1 MSRSLGADGY
11 PEVVYN
17 SEPYSLK
24 YLFRDD
30 GDPLVLGEAENDPN
44 ALRDYNNMRT
54 NATAQNGYKTYY
66 ESMRLEVDGD
76 GGLFHVDEDG
86 YYTYASSEQSA
97 YFDQD
102 KGRFL
107 VNDTLIKPGH
117 FTSTANLI
125 ENGNFLP
132 FDRIDKEA
140 DKDRFT
146 RVDGTDKAVYRT
158 GYDGTGNLRDSVA
171 DLFFGMTMGID
182 FNVPADGKV
191 NGKDMVFE
199 FKGDDDV
206 WVYIDDVLVLD
217 IGGVH
222 GAQSGT
228 INFATGAVNSPRLQN
243 TNLKTVFKAAGRNT
257 EEGFKGNTFVDWSEH
272 TLKFYYME
280 RGGNISYCSLK
291 FNLQIRPEKS
301 LQVTKNLTANS
312 DADADVVEHL
322 KNTAEYKFR
331 VVKADSE
338 GNPTDQLLIKKD
350 DTYTISGSGLPSDT
364 TRIVGES
371 GYFTLKAGQV
381 ATFSD
386 MLARFENVD
395 VKQYVVQEV
404 LPDGLVEQ
412 YGDIAYTVGSAEGS
426 CTNDTITVE
435 ENFTGFSS
443 PPQAADKGTI
453 VTFNN
458 KVDTQK
464 LSRLK
469 ITKEQV
475 GSSFDDSQTY
485 YMRVLL
491 GPDEDHLSPVSS
503 GTTYGITHANGG
515 KETKTVA
522 AQGILALNAGDT
534 AELKLLAGTCY
545 QVKEVASGTGTPLTG
560 EEGYTP
566 TYENDTG
573 KVEEVDSTVQVTVT
587 NTFPNGALELT
598 KTVRNTAGGD
608 TSGEFEF
615 ELKCPV
621 KEGWEGASCPVT
633 YTSSGSGQTH
643 TGGTLSF
650 TPQDG
655 YAVATVKLY
664 HDETVTVSELPTGAQ
679 VTATELNADGYSV
692 GWNADDSETYAKAVT
707 VTIPDGSV
715 ASVTCTNTTG
725 MEFPE
730 TGGAGTGLYTMGGL
744 LLIAGAGILLL
755 RERAKRRREDGITA

>member
-1 MSRSLGADGY
+1 M
-11 PEVVYN
+11 
-17 SEPYSLK
+17 
-24 YLFRDD
+24 
-30 GDPLVLGEAENDPN
+30 
-44 ALRDYNNMRT
+44 
-54 NATAQNGYKTYY
+54 
-66 ESMRLEVDGD
+66 
-76 GGLFHVDEDG
+76 
-86 YYTYASSEQSA
+86 
-97 YFDQD
+97 
-102 KGRFL
+102 
-107 VNDTLIKPGH
+107 
-117 FTSTANLI
+117 
-125 ENGNFLP
+125 
-132 FDRIDKEA
+132 
-140 DKDRFT
+140 
-146 RVDGTDKAVYRT
+146 
-158 GYDGTGNLRDSVA
+158 
-171 DLFFGMTMGID
+171 
-182 FNVPADGKV
+182 
-191 NGKDMVFE
+191 
-199 FKGDDDV
+199 
-206 WVYIDDVLVLD
+206 
-217 IGGVH
+217 
-222 GAQSGT
+222 
-228 INFATGAVNSPRLQN
+228 
-243 TNLKTVFKAAGRNT
+243 
-257 EEGFKGNTFVDWSEH
+257 
-272 TLKFYYME
+272 
-280 RGGNISYCSLK
+280 
-291 FNLQIRPEKS
+291 
-301 LQVTKNLTANS
+301 
-312 DADADVVEHL
+312 
-322 KNTAEYKFR
+322 
-331 VVKADSE
+331 
-338 GNPTDQLLIKKD
+338 
-350 DTYTISGSGLPSDT
+350 
-364 TRIVGES
+364 
-371 GYFTLKAGQV
+371 
-381 ATFSD
+381 
-386 MLARFENVD
+386 
-395 VKQYVVQEV
+395 QEV

-412 YGDIAYTVGSAEGS
+412 YGDIAYTVDSDTGT
-426 CTNDTITVE
+426 CKNDTTTVE
-435 ENFTGFSS
+435 KDFTGFSS
-443 PPQAADKGTI
+443 PPQAADTGTI

-458 KVDTQK
+458 EVDTQK
-464 LSRLK
+464 LSGKK

-491 GPDEDHLSPVSS
+491 GPDKDHLSPVSS

-692 GWNADDSETYAKAVT
+692 GWNADGSETYAKAVT

-755 RERAKRRREDGITA
+755 RERAKRRREGGITA